1 MERSSRRAE
10 RHNFSRCKAFRF
22 HRKVSASGGT
32 HSHSLQSRRF
42 SVNRV
47 GVSIFVNFV
56 SKNIHPQMLKVAF
69 EEYGRVLD
77 VYITYNNV
85 RRAANNRFMDGFKIK
100 AFIDKKVSPV
110 LNSGGVGGTASKVDH
125 KKVVHAKGVDE
136 CSYKDVLLGKT
147 TSKGAGYVAKDP
159 NVVPKLH
166 EIGVGESPS
175 DHIVG
180 LESQEKVEGASSFV
194 PDPILIATDEKND
207 GWLRNCLIGQI
218 STMYNVGFV
227 QRMLHSEGLK
237 VKVCYWYG
245 FYSVIRFE
253 EEEQLEIFWDLK
265 DTTIKP
271 LFDDVDTVENFM
283 ESKKLLIWLCLE
295 GLPLEAWYEF
305 VLTRIASRWGRVI
318 RYDNDTAEKNRLD
331 VGRILIG
338 VNCLSIIPLFTP
350 VELNGSHFIMKV
362 STVECEDE
370 RV

>member
-85 RRAANNRFMDGFKIK
+85 RRA

-207 GWLRNCLIGQI
+207 
-218 STMYNVGFV
+218 
-227 QRMLHSEGLK
+227 
-237 VKVCYWYG
+237 
-245 FYSVIRFE
+245 
-253 EEEQLEIFWDLK
+253 
-265 DTTIKP
+265 
-271 LFDDVDTVENFM
+271 
-283 ESKKLLIWLCLE
+283 
-295 GLPLEAWYEF
+295 
-305 VLTRIASRWGRVI
+305 
-318 RYDNDTAEKNRLD
+318 
-331 VGRILIG
+331 
-338 VNCLSIIPLFTP
+338 
-350 VELNGSHFIMKV
+350 V